1 MLLAQV
7 LTDISVLDPFIK
19 TDDLW
24 QFEKMEALYCLKPND
39 QVIDYHLDSLKKI
52 ADFFGAIE
60 VLSDED
66 RKDIKQLASRL
77 FKAVARVEQ
86 DLIYIKGLPEHVP
99 WKEKAR
105 EKLEDLLILLEDLGE
120 ICALSASKEFTQMI
134 EVEIKSL
141 SNESLEN

>member
-7 LTDISVLDPFIK
+7 LTDNSVLDPFIK
-19 TDDLW
+19 TDDLR
-24 QFEKMEALYCLKPND
+24 QFEKMEALYCLRPND
-39 QVIDYHLDSLKKI
+39 QVIDYHIDSLKKI
-52 ADFFGAIE
+52 TNFFGTIE

-66 RKDIKQLASRL
+66 RKDVKQLATYL

-99 WKEKAR
+99 WKEKACD
-105 EKLEDLLILLEDLGE
+105 KLEDLVISLEDLGE

-134 EVEIKSL
+134 EVEVKSL
-141 SNESLEN
+141 SYESLEN